1 MFLDKKDK
9 EDKVNFEKELLSSQM
24 SEHLT
29 KVARRNYPNPG
40 ELVTLKEMKDKANNE
55 DVKVIVVIT
64 NIESM
69 ITQEGDLLVFPR
81 LEDDTSIVVSVVF
94 YETYKNV
101 KDLLRKDVVLL
112 ITGKTDNKWKDRPQ
126 LLIVDKIES
135 LGRLN

>member
-1 MFLDKKDK
+1 MFGKD
-9 EDKVNFEKELLSSQM
+9 FERELPSSDT
-24 SEHLT
+24 SKHPV

-40 ELVTLKEMKDKANNE
+40 ELTSLQEMKDKATNK
-55 DVKVIVVIT
+55 DVKVIATIT

-69 ITQEGDLLVFPR
+69 ITQEGDPLAFLR
-81 LEDDTSIVVSVVF
+81 LEDDTSIISAVAF
-94 YETYKNV
+94 WEAYKES
-101 KDLLRKDVVLL
+101 KDLGLLKTDVVLL